1 MSAWLPEIFLALM
14 GLAMLAYV
22 VLDGFDLGVGIL
34 LPGGEDAQKDTM
46 IASIGPFWDA
56 NETWLVLGVGILLIA
71 FPMAHG
77 VILSS
82 LYLPV
87 TIMLIALILRGV
99 AFDFRVKARAK
110 HKHLWDRSFFVGSA
124 LAALSQ
130 GFMLGAYILGFEWSV
145 ANFAFASF
153 IGVCLLAG
161 YALLGATWL
170 LMKAEGELQLKA
182 VRWAQRALWLTGIGI
197 GAVSIATPMVS
208 ARIFEKWF
216 SLPNFILLLQIPL
229 ITAALFFIALRS
241 LKRMRAGDLRSPWQP
256 FVCSVGLFVFAFLG
270 LAYSLFP
277 YLVVDRITIHDAA
290 AAPGSLMIILFGV
303 AITLPAIL
311 AYSAYTY
318 RVFWGKA
325 TQLRYY

>member
-1 MSAWLPEIFLALM
+1 
-14 GLAMLAYV
+14 
-22 VLDGFDLGVGIL
+22 
-34 LPGGEDAQKDTM
+34 
-46 IASIGPFWDA
+46 
-56 NETWLVLGVGILLIA
+56 
-71 FPMAHG
+71 
-77 VILSS
+77 
-82 LYLPV
+82 
-87 TIMLIALILRGV
+87 MLIALILRGV

-110 HKHLWDRSFFVGSA
+110 HKHLWDRSFFAGSA

-170 LMKAEGELQLKA
+170 LMKAEGELQAKA

-241 LKRMRAGDLRSPWQP
+241 LKRMRSGDLRSPWQP

-290 AAPGSLMIILFGV
+290 AAPGSLLIILFGV
-303 AITLPAIL
+303 ALTLPAIL